1 MGLLICGGGC
11 ENGRHN
17 SGCFFPHPGAVGGG
31 GGRGLACGAPGA
43 SLRRVALSPVPRS
56 QALTWSSRTD
66 RRPRSWL
73 VHTPHPAWSWEPG
86 VGEPRNLR
94 FSLDA
99 EAATGG
105 ASESGVRG
113 PPAPQRRLPVAHL
126 PCLAPL
132 ASPSPCSPPCLQA
145 CGCWT
150 ALPGPGFQAVLLF
163 PFPLLPDSL
172 SCHATP
178 SSSCRHAIAQL
189 LPSRSFHSLR
199 SP

>member
-1 MGLLICGGGC
+1 MDVTIQGASSHTR
-11 ENGRHN
+11 GRW
-17 SGCFFPHPGAVGGG
+17 VGGG
-31 GGRGLACGAPGA
+31 SGLACGAPGA

-178 SSSCRHAIAQL
+178 SSSCCHAIAQL